1 MIEQWNGTSWAIVS
15 SPNPDSR
22 GTSLFTGIAAVSAM
36 DIYAVG
42 QAADGAFIE
51 HWNGTSWSLLNT
63 PSGVADLNGVTA
75 LSDGN
80 VVAVGLGANGSAVIL
95 HN

>member
-1 MIEQWNGTSWAIVS
+1 MLEQWNGTSWTVVP

-22 GTSLFTGIAAVSAM
+22 GTSIFEGIAAVSASN
-36 DIYAVG
+36 IYAVG
-42 QAADGAFIE
+42 GAADGAFIE

-63 PSGVADLNGVTA
+63 PSGVSGLNGVTA
-75 LSDGN
+75 LSDGT
-80 VVAVGLGANGSAVIL
+80 VVAVGEGANSAVIL